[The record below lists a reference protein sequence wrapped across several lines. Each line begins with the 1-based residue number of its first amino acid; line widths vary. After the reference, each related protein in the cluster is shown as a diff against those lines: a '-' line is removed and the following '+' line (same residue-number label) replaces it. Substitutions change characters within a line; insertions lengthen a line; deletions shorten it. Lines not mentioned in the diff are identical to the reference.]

1 MPCQKCEENKLK
13 MKDAF
18 SYLGKW
24 IRWERTGDYFQVLS
38 IKSTGTPIK
47 ELGVK
52 VEEEANLVWV
62 PVNMILSYNDEKPQ
76 K

>member
-1 MPCQKCEENKLK
+1 

-24 IRWERTGDYFQVLS
+24 IRWERTGDYFQVVS
-38 IKSTGTPIK
+38 IKSNGTPLK

-62 PVNMILSYNDEKPQ
+62 RMDHILNTLDEKP
-76 K
+76 